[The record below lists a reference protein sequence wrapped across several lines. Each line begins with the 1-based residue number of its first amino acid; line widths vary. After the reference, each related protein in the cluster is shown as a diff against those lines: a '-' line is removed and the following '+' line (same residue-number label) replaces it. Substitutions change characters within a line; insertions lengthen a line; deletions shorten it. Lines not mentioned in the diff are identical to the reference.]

1 MSDLLDVEISVVNTN
16 NRALLERCLRSLPD
30 ACEGLRWH
38 VTVVDNASTDGS
50 DAMVAATFP
59 WAGVFRSERRLGFSA
74 SHNRVILP
82 AIAGGRSRYVMIL
95 NEDTEL
101 EPGAVRKLVDFA
113 DSDPKLGAVGPR
125 IHGPDGNIQPSWFRF
140 PTLPREIK
148 RAFRPGKSP
157 TYRVE
162 RGWLNGSCVLLRAAA
177 LRDVGAL
184 DERFFIFCE
193 DIDIALRLLGAGW
206 KSKLAPEARMLHLG
220 HQTVGGPAIRED
232 MGRQML
238 RSKFQYFDKHHGALS
253 ASLVTFASR
262 IALALRGARAG
273 ATGLRNEAMRA
284 HASLLIR
291 LARYDP
297 RDPLPHES
305 EARPPG
311 PGSTLT
317 GGVAAPPAEAP
328 WDSQA

>member
-30 ACEGLRWH
+30 ACEELRWH

-50 DAMVAATFP
+50 AAMVATTFP
-59 WAGVFRSERRLGFSA
+59 WAEVLRNERRLGFSA

-101 EPGAVRKLVDFA
+101 APGAVPKLVAFA
-113 DSDPKLGAVGPR
+113 DGDPKLGAVGPR
-125 IHGPDGNIQPSWFRF
+125 IHGPDRKIQPSWFRF
-140 PTLPREIK
+140 PTLRRQIW
-148 RAFRPGKSP
+148 RAFRPGRSHS
-157 TYRVE
+157 YQGQ

-206 KSKLAPEARMLHLG
+206 ESKVAPEAEMLHLG
-220 HQTVGGPAIRED
+220 HQTVGGSAISED
-232 MGRQML
+232 MERQML
-238 RSKFQYFDKHHGALS
+238 RSRVQYFDKHHGPLR
-253 ASLVTFASR
+253 ASLVAFVSR
-262 IALALRGARAG
+262 LALGVRGVAAW
-273 ATGLRNEAMRA
+273 AAGLRNEAERA
-284 HASLLIR
+284 RAGLLFR

-305 EARPPG
+305 DNG
-311 PGSTLT
+311 GSGLGSTLT
-317 GGVAAPPAEAP
+317 GGVDPQMGDP
-328 WDSQA
+328 